1 MKLDK
6 INLTD
11 FQKRKFKDFYVCV
24 YVLTKEIKIRTDAS
38 ITDKEL
44 YMLFGI
50 DIMGNRQILG
60 FFFDNKFDNRFWL
73 EKFEDFKARNL
84 ENILFF
90 VTPQHKN
97 IERCIKIIYND
108 VAIIH
113 SPEDTCFS
121 INKFFADHPSR
132 KMQIA
137 LKKLFLIENKELFEQ
152 ELSLFKEMYVN
163 NKLIMLLLQK
173 RESEINEFYQ
183 YDYELRKLFFP
194 YYTMHEAKKFLN
206 KLNTQDK
213 LCTNITEII
222 SFCLPLVNS
231 FEVGRNY
238 SKQEWLTLVS
248 SLYETHSKKLE
259 EYING

>member
-1 MKLDK
+1 MDK

-11 FQKRKFKDFYVCV
+11 FQKRKFKNFYVCV
-24 YVLTKEIKIRTDAS
+24 YVITKEIKIRTDTC

-44 YMLFGI
+44 YMIFGI

-90 VTPQHKN
+90 VTPHNKN
-97 IERCIKIIYND
+97 IERCIKIIYNG
-108 VAIIH
+108 VTIIH
-113 SPEDTCFS
+113 SPDSICFS
-121 INKFFADHPSR
+121 ITKFFADHPSR
-132 KMQIA
+132 KMKIA
-137 LKKLFLIENKELFEQ
+137 LKKLFLLKNKELFEQ
-152 ELSLFKEMYVN
+152 EFNLFKEIYVD

-173 RESEINEFYQ
+173 RESELNEFYQ
-183 YDYELRKLFFP
+183 YSYELRNLFFP
-194 YYTMHEAKKFLN
+194 YYTIHEAKKFLN
-206 KLNTQDK
+206 KLKTQDN
-213 LCTNITEII
+213 LCTNINEII
-222 SFCLPLVNS
+222 SFCLPLINS
-231 FEVGRNY
+231 FETGRNY

-248 SLYETHSKKLE
+248 SLYETYSKDLE